1 VHVLGERDL
10 VADSF
15 LALFVLIAVLGT
27 VAWALVARR
36 EAPGRKAPRFRRRS
50 RWLGRLPYLL
60 ALGAVA
66 FLVLAFTQFRFLKE
80 EGSAGTVILAMDV
93 SESMGRTD
101 VEPNRLEAAKEAA
114 RAFLDRLPTSLQVGL
129 VTFAARS
136 DEVVAPTTVR
146 TDVSAALNDLPR
158 SEGTV
163 LGDGLDAAL
172 DAIAAQS
179 THGGPASGA
188 VVLLSD
194 GRDCGLAPSQ
204 CPASMTGSVVSATD
218 AAARAQQMGVRVYT
232 VLLGQAPATQGG
244 GEAFALLQRIAET
257 TEGSAQTADTAGGLI
272 DIYQTL
278 GTTISTELAI
288 SDYGAIFVGIAAVF
302 AIAATGLI
310 LVTLRS
316 EY

>member
-1 VHVLGERDL
+1 MG
-10 VADSF
+10 DSF
-15 LALFVLIAVLGT
+15 LALFVLLVVLGG
-27 VAWALVARR
+27 VGWALVARH
-36 EAPGRKAPRFRRRS
+36 EAPGRKPAGYRRRS
-50 RWLGRLPYLL
+50 PWRGRLPYLL

-136 DEVVAPTTVR
+136 ELVVDPTTAR
-146 TDVSAALNDLPR
+146 TDVTAALNDLPR

-172 DAIAAQS
+172 DAIAAEAAR
-179 THGGPASGA
+179 GGPQLGA

-204 CPASMTGSVVSATD
+204 CPEDSTGGAVSATD
-218 AAARAQQMGVRVYT
+218 AALRAQEMGVRVYT
-232 VLLGQAPATQGG
+232 VLLGQTPATQGG
-244 GEAFALLQRIAET
+244 GEAFALLERIADT
-257 TEGSAQTADTAGGLI
+257 TEGSAQTADSAGGLI
-272 DIYQTL
+272 DIYRTL

-302 AIAATGLI
+302 AIAATGMI
-310 LVTLRS
+310 LLTLRS